1 MDALKVKDTYHILFD
16 KAQSILENK
25 EEVIDVIV
33 KAEEKLKDIPDEM
46 RDPEKMELMLQM
58 AKAYLNKEYPIT
70 NEKALS
76 AIVAAA
82 IYLADD
88 DGGIISDDI
97 PIIGFMDDLA
107 LIDLAYKD
115 CENEV
120 KAYGLWKK

>member
-1 MDALKVKDTYHILFD
+1 MDALKVKDTYRILFD
-16 KAQSILENK
+16 KAQSILDNK
-25 EEVIDVIV
+25 EEVLGVIV

-76 AIVAAA
+76 AIMAAA

>member
-1 MDALKVKDTYHILFD
+1 MDALKVKDTYRILFD
-16 KAQSILENK
+16 KAQSILDNK
-25 EEVIDVIV
+25 EEVLGAIV